1 MDMLS
6 IGAPKWGSGLQKQA
20 ISRGCAPMS
29 LLEET
34 TLFAGWAIASSP
46 LILSFD
52 GESRLSA
59 LSGSEVTLE
68 SPLCR
73 SGE

>member
-20 ISRGCAPMS
+20 ISRGCEPMS
-29 LLEET
+29 LLEEA
-34 TLFAGWAIASSP
+34 TLFAGWAITSSP

-52 GESRLSA
+52 GESSA
-59 LSGSEVTLE
+59 
-68 SPLCR
+68 
-73 SGE
+73 